1 MIEFNEMLYTIRDV
15 AERLNSLGIDYMVT
29 GSVAMGVYVPARTTY
44 DVDIV
49 MEIRE
54 EDAQRIEDKF
64 SGDYYVDVS
73 SIRDA
78 VQRQSMFSTINNNTL
93 IKVDCIVRKRD
104 RLELE
109 KFSRKE
115 RIEVGGI
122 EFRVI
127 SKEDLIFSKLK
138 WASHTLSSRQFEDVD
153 RLFESGIDEGSF
165 FAKLESTDYC
175 KFGGKFQEWKT
186 QAER

>member
-49 MEIRE
+49 MEIGE
-54 EDAQRIEDKF
+54 EDAKRIEDRF
-64 SGDYYVDVS
+64 SGEYYVDGS
-73 SIRDA
+73 SIRNA
-78 VQRQSMFSTINNNTL
+78 VQRRSMFNIINNNTL
-93 IKVDCIVRKRD
+93 IKVDCIVRKSD

-109 KFSRKE
+109 KFRRKE
-115 RIEVGGI
+115 RVEVGGI
-122 EFRVI
+122 EFWVI
-127 SKEDLIFSKLK
+127 GKEDLIFSKLK
-138 WASHTLSSRQFEDVD
+138 WASQTLSSRQFEDID

-165 FAKLESTDYC
+165 FAKLESY
-175 KFGGKFQEWKT
+175 GLLRVWEKFQEWKT
-186 QAER
+186 QSER